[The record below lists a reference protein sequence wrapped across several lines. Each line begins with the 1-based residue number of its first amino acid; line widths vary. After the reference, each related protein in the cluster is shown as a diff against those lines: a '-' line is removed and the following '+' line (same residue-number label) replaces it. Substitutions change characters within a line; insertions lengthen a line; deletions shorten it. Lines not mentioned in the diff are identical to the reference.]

1 MKVADGE
8 HIRKVF
14 VLSADDVAAGAEV
27 AERVEAT
34 VGSTGSPTTKV
45 TEIPSNIEV
54 GAGSDGY
61 SAAGSVGSDSADDRL
76 DWSAF
81 RSPPFGNIPLLRPR

>member
-27 AERVEAT
+27 TERVEAT
-34 VGSTGSPTTKV
+34 VGSTGSPTDASCRSLSLPV
-45 TEIPSNIEV
+45 TEPVEASKRPS
-54 GAGSDGY
+54 GAPY
-61 SAAGSVGSDSADDRL
+61 FANNAAELRL
-76 DWSAF
+76 
-81 RSPPFGNIPLLRPR
+81 

>member
-1 MKVADGE
+1 MNSSKNIDHGNYIPSPILPGMKVADGE

-27 AERVEAT
+27 TERVEAT

-54 GAGSDGY
+54 GAD
-61 SAAGSVGSDSADDRL
+61 AAL
-76 DWSAF
+76 DLSL
-81 RSPPFGNIPLLRPR
+81 IHI